1 MFLWEGLQES
11 YLYASWPD
19 HAATTSSLEAGEVKA
34 FKCLT
39 SRKGIVSLVNTYEVN
54 RNSKKGIISLVNAGE
69 IIQTL
74 KKGAIPLVTH
84 KGG

>member
-1 MFLWEGLQES
+1 M
-11 YLYASWPD
+11 AWPRRC
-19 HAATTSSLEAGEVKA
+19 HFKPKSAGEVKA
-34 FKCLT
+34 FKCLA
-39 SRKGIVSLVNTYEVN
+39 SRKGIVPLVNTYEVN
-54 RNSKKGIISLVNAGE
+54 QTSEKGIISLVNAGE